1 MCLASHILFN
11 PMVLLII
18 VGLVMAIGA
27 VLFALQNAAVV
38 TINFGAWQ
46 LEQSLAVVLIAT
58 LGLGIIISMLLSVP
72 TIIKRGWQNSH
83 QSQKLD
89 ELRQQLKAKNQTTLQ
104 QQQSSLAQQE
114 SVQEL
119 LRAFSFADEVTGVLN
134 KNTTVKLTQHL
145 LQQMQQ
151 QKNPRYSSLV
161 VMLFSFEPAKSQRN
175 FADIGSENAVYKAIA
190 KRLQNAVTADSFL
203 GITERKRFIS
213 LVLGM
218 RGTEVSE
225 YITYLQDRIT
235 ESPLQKT
242 DGVMLPL
249 KMTVGGVVADSA
261 DAIDSRSILKQ
272 AEQNLERALVK
283 GRGNAEISEVRLKSM
298 GSLD

>member
-1 MCLASHILFN
+1 M
-11 PMVLLII
+11 
-18 VGLVMAIGA
+18 
-27 VLFALQNAAVV
+27 
-38 TINFGAWQ
+38 
-46 LEQSLAVVLIAT
+46 LIAT

-72 TIIKRGWQNSH
+72 TIIKRGWQNSQ

-119 LRAFSFADEVTGVLN
+119 LLAFSLADEVTGVLN

-151 QKNPRYSSLV
+151 QPKNPRYSSLV
-161 VMLFSFEPAKSQRN
+161 VMLFSLEPAKSQRN

-190 KRLQNAVTADSFL
+190 KRLRNAVTADSFL

-225 YITYLQDRIT
+225 YITYLQDKIT

-249 KMTVGGVVADSA
+249 KMTVGGVVADPA

-272 AEQNLERALVK
+272 AEQNLEQALVK
-283 GRGNAEISEVRLKSM
+283 GRGNFEVSEVQLKFM
-298 GSLD
+298 GSLDRSRLDT

>member
-1 MCLASHILFN
+1 
-11 PMVLLII
+11 MVLLVI

-38 TINFGAWQ
+38 TINFGVWQ

-72 TIIKRGWQNSH
+72 TIIKRGWQNSQ

-119 LRAFSFADEVTGVLN
+119 LLAFSLADEVTGVLN

-151 QKNPRYSSLV
+151 QPKNPRYSSLV
-161 VMLFSFEPAKSQRN
+161 VMLFSLEPAKSQRN

-190 KRLQNAVTADSFL
+190 KRLRNAVTADSFL

-225 YITYLQDRIT
+225 YITYLQDKIT

-249 KMTVGGVVADSA
+249 KMTVGGVVADPA

-272 AEQNLERALVK
+272 AEQNLEQALVK
-283 GRGNAEISEVRLKSM
+283 GRGNFEVSEVQLKFM
-298 GSLD
+298 GSLDRSRLDT